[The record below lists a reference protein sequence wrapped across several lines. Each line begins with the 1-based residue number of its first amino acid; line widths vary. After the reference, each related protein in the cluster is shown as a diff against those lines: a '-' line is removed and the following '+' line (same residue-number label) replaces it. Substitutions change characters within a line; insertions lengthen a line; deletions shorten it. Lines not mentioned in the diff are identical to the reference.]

1 MRLRRTLLRSGS
13 PRGSSR
19 SLSSPT
25 ASSTSSALAR
35 RTGMRARAAL
45 TLRSGRACTLPT
57 TRRCT
62 CYLPFDS
69 LCCAPLFHNELTSP
83 LPPHWRSAIAFANNN
98 AQVNAGTTAQLCAIF
113 AKSSGN
119 WRNVIR
125 KAFVPEVLVGD
136 SSNAVRKAA
145 LEKARL
151 DHIKAAIPGVSAS
164 SVVKFSL
171 LDRTRTWPPG
181 RVCAWIYVLTAPV
194 GILHMQRGRAS
205 CRSPLRSRACSRP
218 SASRRTAGLLLP
230 ALRSSLT
237 SAMTARRSAP
247 NGTSRA
253 RAANALRHGLFGG
266 LPVQAYS
273 YHTRPYAY
281 VAGYQ
286 SGVNRSPF
294 YLSMQAYTQL
304 ASRIISS
311 GVSDSLVFFIS
322 PSDHDSHLFAYTAIA
337 QAPSSTRRRQHPS
350 RAGCEAGGHPGRRA
364 CTQPPWPSTN
374 LRTARSASRGSS

>member
-1 MRLRRTLLRSGS
+1 
-13 PRGSSR
+13 
-19 SLSSPT
+19 
-25 ASSTSSALAR
+25 
-35 RTGMRARAAL
+35 MRARAAL

-136 SSNAVRKAA
+136 SSNAVMKAA

-171 LDRTRTWPPG
+171 LDRTRTWLQDVYVREYMLTPPVG
-181 RVCAWIYVLTAPV
+181 VLHTERTGQLSLPASITSLFTAKCFKADGGATAP
-194 GILHMQRGRAS
+194 
-205 CRSPLRSRACSRP
+205 
-218 SASRRTAGLLLP
+218 
-230 ALRSSLT
+230 
-237 SAMTARRSAP
+237 
-247 NGTSRA
+247 GTSK
-253 RAANALRHGLFGG
+253 F
-266 LPVQAYS
+266 PDFS
-273 YHTRPYAY
+273 YDGET
-281 VAGYQ
+281 
-286 SGVNRSPF
+286 
-294 YLSMQAYTQL
+294 
-304 ASRIISS
+304 
-311 GVSDSLVFFIS
+311 
-322 PSDHDSHLFAYTAIA
+322 
-337 QAPSSTRRRQHPS
+337 
-350 RAGCEAGGHPGRRA
+350 
-364 CTQPPWPSTN
+364 
-374 LRTARSASRGSS
+374 LRTEWNIASETGECA